1 MTAVYL
7 GLGSNIQPEHYI
19 ELGIHK
25 LNEMFDVRAVSP
37 WYRSQ
42 SQGFDGPNFI
52 NLVVE
57 IEYEGEL
64 QTLAAAIKQLEYECG
79 REAGAVKFSSRTLDI
94 DILLFGG
101 AVGKI
106 AGIELPRTDIYQYAY
121 VLKPLLDIFPEGR
134 DPKTGR
140 LFSDYLPSV
149 AQQWLEPIAH

>member
-42 SQGFDGPNFI
+42 SQGFAGPNFI

-94 DILLFGG
+94 DILLFE
-101 AVGKI
+101 I
-106 AGIELPRTDIYQYAY
+106 
-121 VLKPLLDIFPEGR
+121 GR
-134 DPKTGR
+134 ASCR
-140 LFSDYLPSV
+140 ERV
-149 AQQWLEPIAH
+149 